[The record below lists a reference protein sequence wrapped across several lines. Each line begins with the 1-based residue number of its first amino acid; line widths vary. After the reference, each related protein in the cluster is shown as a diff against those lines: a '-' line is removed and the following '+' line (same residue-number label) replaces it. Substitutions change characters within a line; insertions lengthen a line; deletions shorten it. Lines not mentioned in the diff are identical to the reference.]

1 MARST
6 RSPHRLLSSPRPPL
20 FVLAARGLV
29 GTAVLLV
36 AAVLLGGT
44 VLLVGAAPAR
54 AADTPSIRRMD
65 VTAVADREHGTMHV
79 TQDFDMEFH
88 GSGNHGPY
96 VYFVTRQ
103 AITGDADHWRVL
115 TVGNVRATSPTDA
128 PTQVS
133 IEDSSDSAKIRIG
146 DPDRTVSGTQR
157 YVVTYDLA
165 GVVNPDARGG
175 HGDEIY
181 WNVIGTG
188 WESPM
193 DRVTVTVQGPAD
205 VTGAVCYAGG
215 RSATGSCDTATTTGD
230 RAVFTQ
236 SHLAAGRGLTVAA
249 QWPVGT
255 FVDATPTYATRH
267 TAANTL
273 APTPPA
279 LGIGAGTL
287 VVGALLALLAFR
299 RGRDRAYVGLTPGLR
314 PAPGQET
321 SIGPR
326 RKEPVAVRFTPPEDA
341 SPGQVGTLIDGR
353 AGTNDVV
360 AGIVDLAVR
369 GRLRTEEIPPEVGA
383 DAGALRKAFS
393 SSKDKFTDWR
403 LVPLPADRT
412 PLPDHLVTLEDQL
425 FRKHDAPLLRHDL
438 GDRIATILMK
448 EKTALNKEMTTRGW
462 YRVRPDA
469 QRAGWLLT
477 GLGLVLLGLALG
489 FGLGL
494 GYGWGLAGLGPIVL
508 GIAVFVMGFFVSA
521 RTAEGTAILA
531 QAEGFKEYLMTAEAD
546 QIRVEEDHDIF
557 SRYLP
562 WAIAFGAESHW
573 VGVFREIAAAGRPVA
588 EPTWY
593 HTWTGYSIFAGDNAF
608 FGAEGSFMDAASH
621 SGVWSASSGA
631 GGMSGMSGGSV
642 GGGVGGGGGGGW

>member
-6 RSPHRLLSSPRPPL
+6 RSPHRLLASLRPL
-20 FVLAARGLV
+20 ILVIAALVLV
-29 GTAVLLV
+29 GTTLV
-36 AAVLLGGT
+36 GT
-44 VLLVGAAPAR
+44 TLVGASPVGTLPAL
-54 AADTPSIRRMD
+54 AADTPSISRMD
-65 VTAVADREHGTMHV
+65 ITAVADRAHGTLHV
-79 TQDFDMEFH
+79 TQDFDMRFT
-88 GSGNHGPY
+88 GGGNHGPY

-103 AITGDADHWRVL
+103 AITGDSEHWRVL
-115 TVGNVRATSPTDA
+115 TVHNVRAASPTGA
-128 PTQVS
+128 PTDLK
-133 IEDSSDSAKIRIG
+133 IEDSSGTYKVRIG
-146 DPDRTVSGTQR
+146 NPDRTVSGTQR
-157 YVVTYDLA
+157 YLVTYDLG
-165 GVVNPDARGG
+165 GVVNPDAQGG
-175 HGDEIY
+175 QGDEIY
-181 WNVIGTG
+181 WNALGTG

-205 VTGAVCYAGG
+205 VTGAACYAGAS
-215 RSATGSCDTATTTGD
+215 SAGSACDTATATGD

-236 SHLAAGRGLTVAA
+236 SHLAAGQGLTVAA

-255 FVDATPTYATRH
+255 FVDAAPVYAPRY
-267 TAANTL
+267 TAANTV
-273 APTPPA
+273 APSAPA
-279 LGIGAGTL
+279 LGIGGGTL
-287 VVGALLALLAFR
+287 VVGAVLALLAFR
-299 RGRDRAYVGLTPGLR
+299 RARDRAYVGLTPGLR
-314 PAPGQET
+314 PAPGQQT

-326 RKEPVAVRFTPPEDA
+326 RKQPVAVRFTPPDDA

-369 GRLRTEEIPPEVGA
+369 GRLRIEEVPPEVGA
-383 DAGALRKAFS
+383 DAGSLRKALS
-393 SSKDKFTDWR
+393 SSKEKFTDWR
-403 LVPLPADRT
+403 LVPLRAADRT
-412 PLPDHLVTLEDQL
+412 PLPDHLVALEDQL
-425 FRKHDAPLLRHDL
+425 FRKHEAPLLRHDL
-438 GDRIATILMK
+438 GDQIAMILMK
-448 EKTALNKEMTTRGW
+448 EKGALNREMTARGW
-462 YRVRPDA
+462 YRVRPDM
-469 QRAGWLLT
+469 QRAAWILA
-477 GLGLVLLGLALG
+477 GLGLVLLGVALG

-494 GYGWGLAGLGPIVL
+494 GFGWGLAGLGPIVL

-521 RTAEGTAILA
+521 RTAEGSALLA

-546 QIRVEEDHDIF
+546 QIRVEEDQDVF

-573 VGVFREIAAAGRPVA
+573 VGVFRQIAAAGRPVA